1 MHATCARDPR
11 GQLTRMSGRHL
22 HGDLRGQYMQVYG
35 SEGGLAARAQRAKNN
50 KRSAAWRHV
59 ACEQDTSPCAL

>member
-1 MHATCARDPR
+1 
-11 GQLTRMSGRHL
+11 MSGRHL

-50 KRSAAWRHV
+50 KRSAAWRRV